1 MTEKNCFGFSEH
13 SLSRSFVE
21 RSLTVK
27 KITAR
32 DYARE
37 HRISLFEVIQK
48 ANRKELL
55 SEIVEEKG
63 RKVTYIL
70 LEEEGKSSEEKNQQT
85 KKSDTPQEG
94 KGFDETRLY
103 KQLESM
109 KEEIRALRKI
119 IEKYCEERGGK

>member
-1 MTEKNCFGFSEH
+1 MTEKNRFGFSEH

-70 LEEEGKSSEEKNQQT
+70 LDEEEKSSENNRQK
-85 KKSDTPQEG
+85 KKSDTKQEG
-94 KGFDETRLY
+94 KDFDETRLY

-119 IEKYCEERGGK
+119 IEKCCEERGGK

>member
-1 MTEKNCFGFSEH
+1 
-13 SLSRSFVE
+13 
-21 RSLTVK
+21 VK

-70 LEEEGKSSEEKNQQT
+70 LDEEEKSSENNRQK
-85 KKSDTPQEG
+85 KKSDTKQEG
-94 KGFDETRLY
+94 KDFDETRLY

-119 IEKYCEERGGK
+119 IEKCCEERGGK